1 MEAGKNGGLED
12 LLGDMNLGDLD
23 FGSLM
28 KDLDPEVLQDLVMEG
43 LKDPQIQEMVWLIVS
58 TVKCVLVLFRI
69 SLFSHYLK

>member
-23 FGSLM
+23 LGSLM

-43 LKDPQIQEMVWLIVS
+43 LKDPQIQEMVWLIV
-58 TVKCVLVLFRI
+58 RI
-69 SLFSHYLK
+69 

>member
-23 FGSLM
+23 LGSLM

-43 LKDPQIQEMVWLIVS
+43 LKDPQIQEMVWLIVRIL
-58 TVKCVLVLFRI
+58 KCVAKPFR
-69 SLFSHYLK
+69 FSVFILTT